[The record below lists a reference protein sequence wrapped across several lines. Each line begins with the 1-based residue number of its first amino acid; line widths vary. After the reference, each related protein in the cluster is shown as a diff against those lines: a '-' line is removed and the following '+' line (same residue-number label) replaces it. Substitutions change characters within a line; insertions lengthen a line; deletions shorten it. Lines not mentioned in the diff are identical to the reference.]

1 MLTVL
6 NCLVVEHDYR
16 FVGAALLICSIGSMV
31 SMRLFSRARNV
42 SRAKH
47 AAFVFMAGVAGGMTI
62 WTTHFLAMLGFIPN
76 VEHGF
81 EPNFTVLSLALAI
94 VTSLAGFMIAAS
106 GERGPSI
113 ELGGGVIGMGIALM
127 HFTGMRGFVVAGT
140 VSYDP
145 GLVTFSIV
153 AGALLGMVATNRV
166 ARGETRRSQIAGIAA
181 LILGIGMMH
190 FSAMGAVQ
198 ITPDPR
204 VAVPGQLMSD
214 SVLALLVVAVT
225 ILVVVLGA
233 VTHLAEEQSE
243 QDAVAH
249 YRHLAMHDPLTG
261 LPNRAA
267 VRDELP
273 LRLKKAAGTSLA
285 IIAVDLNR
293 FKEINDVYGH
303 AAGDA
308 VLTQTTARMR
318 AALVAGEFF
327 ARIGGDEFIAVKS
340 FSRDNEVEEFAAR
353 IADAFSRPNEL
364 GKASFSTS
372 ASIGIAVHPKDGD
385 SIDELTMRADLA
397 MYRSKKLQDG
407 SWCWYDADADED
419 GRRRGQIAIGLR
431 SAITEGALRLVFQPQ
446 ISMKQRRLLGFEALL
461 RWTSPQL
468 GEVSPADFIP
478 VAEQT
483 GIIVDIGDWVLRQ
496 ACREAT
502 QWPAPTGVAVNVSP
516 VQLMRPNFAE
526 RLTEILAETG
536 LEASRLEIEITETIL
551 IENPGQALLVLRKI
565 KALGVRVAMDD
576 FGTGYSSLS
585 TLFSFPFDKIKVDRT
600 FLNALGRQAQATSV
614 IETVI
619 ELGHKLSIPVL
630 AEGVET
636 DFQAAFLKDRRCD
649 EAQGFLYG
657 RPVDSSTAHA
667 LALSGTWQEDDAE
680 ALAKLT
686 A

>member
-1 MLTVL
+1 ML
-6 NCLVVEHDYR
+6 
-16 FVGAALLICSIGSMV
+16 
-31 SMRLFSRARNV
+31 
-42 SRAKH
+42 
-47 AAFVFMAGVAGGMTI
+47 
-62 WTTHFLAMLGFIPN
+62 
-76 VEHGF
+76 
-81 EPNFTVLSLALAI
+81 
-94 VTSLAGFMIAAS
+94 
-106 GERGPSI
+106 
-113 ELGGGVIGMGIALM
+113 
-127 HFTGMRGFVVAGT
+127 
-140 VSYDP
+140 
-145 GLVTFSIV
+145 
-153 AGALLGMVATNRV
+153 ATNRV
-166 ARGETRRSQIAGIAA
+166 ARGTTRYSQYAGMAA

-190 FSAMGAVQ
+190 FTAMGAIQ

-204 VAVPGQLMSD
+204 VIVPGQLMSD
-214 SVLALLVVAVT
+214 SVLAMLVIAVT
-225 ILVVVLGA
+225 VLVVVLGA
-233 VTHLAEEQSE
+233 VTHLAEEQGQ

-273 LRLKKAAGTSLA
+273 MRLKQAGGTSLA
-285 IIAVDLNR
+285 LIAIDLNR

-308 VLTQTTARMR
+308 VLSQTTARVR
-318 AALVAGEFF
+318 TALIEGEFF
-327 ARIGGDEFIAVKS
+327 ARIGGDEFIAVKP
-340 FSRDNEVEEFAAR
+340 FTRENEVEEFAAR
-353 IADAFSRPNEL
+353 ISDAFSRPNEL
-364 GKASFSTS
+364 GKGRFSTS
-372 ASIGIAVHPKDGD
+372 ASIGISVYPKDGD
-385 SIDELTMRADLA
+385 SVDELTTRADLA

-431 SAITEGALRLVFQPQ
+431 SAIADGALRLVYQPQ
-446 ISMKQRRLLGFEALL
+446 ISMKKRELLGFEALL
-461 RWTSPQL
+461 RWSSPQL
-468 GEVSPADFIP
+468 GDVSPAEFIP

-483 GIIVDIGDWVLRQ
+483 GIIVEIGDWVLMQ
-496 ACREAT
+496 ACHEAT

-526 RLTEILAETG
+526 RLTEILDETG
-536 LEASRLEIEITETIL
+536 LAPTRLEIEITETML
-551 IENPGQALLVLRKI
+551 IDNPGQALLVLRKI

-585 TLFSFPFDKIKVDRT
+585 TLFSFPFDKIKVDRS

-667 LALSGTWQEDDAE
+667 LALSGTWQDDGD
-680 ALAKLT
+680 AKLS

>member
-6 NCLVVEHDYR
+6 NCLVTEHDYR
-16 FVGAALLICSIGSMV
+16 FVAAALTICALGCVV
-31 SMRLFSRARNV
+31 SMRLFARARNV
-42 SRAKH
+42 RRAKH
-47 AAFVFMAGVAGGMTI
+47 AAFIFMAGVAGGMTI

-81 EPNFTVLSLALAI
+81 EPNFTVLSLAFAI
-94 VTSLAGFMIAAS
+94 TTSMAGFLIAAS
-106 GERGPSI
+106 RERGWMI
-113 ELGGGVIGMGIALM
+113 ETGGAIIGIGIALM

-140 VSYDP
+140 ISYDP
-145 GLVTFSIV
+145 AFVAFSIL
-153 AGALLGMVATNRV
+153 AGAALGMVATNRV
-166 ARGETRRSQIAGIAA
+166 ARGTTRHSQHVGMAA

-190 FSAMGAVQ
+190 FTAMGAVQ

-204 VAVPGQLMSD
+204 AIVPGQLMSD
-214 SVLALLVVAVT
+214 SVLAILVIVVT
-225 ILVVVLGA
+225 VLVVVLGA
-233 VTHLAEEQSE
+233 VTHLAEEQGQ

-249 YRHLAMHDPLTG
+249 FKHLAMHDPLTG

-273 LRLKKAAGTSLA
+273 MRLKQAGGTSLA
-285 IIAVDLNR
+285 ILAIDLNR

-308 VLTQTTARMR
+308 VLIQTTARMR
-318 AALVAGEFF
+318 AAQIGGEFF
-327 ARIGGDEFIAVKS
+327 ARIGGDEFIAVKP
-340 FSRDNEVEEFAAR
+340 FTRENEVEEFAAR
-353 IADAFSRPNEL
+353 ISDAFSRPNEL
-364 GKASFSTS
+364 GKGRFSTS
-372 ASIGIAVHPKDGD
+372 ASIGISVYPKDGD
-385 SIDELTMRADLA
+385 SVDELTTRADLA

-431 SAITEGALRLVFQPQ
+431 SAIADGALRLVFQPQ
-446 ISMKQRRLLGFEALL
+446 ISMKQRELLGFEALL
-461 RWTSPQL
+461 RWSSSAL

-483 GIIVDIGDWVLRQ
+483 GIIVEIGDWVLLQ
-496 ACREAT
+496 ACQEAR
-502 QWPAPTGVAVNVSP
+502 QWPAPVGIAVNVSP

-526 RLTEILAETG
+526 RLTEILDETG
-536 LEASRLEIEITETIL
+536 LEPARLEIEITETML
-551 IENPGQALLVLRKI
+551 IDNPGQALLVLRKI

-585 TLFSFPFDKIKVDRT
+585 TLFSFPFDKIKVDRS

-667 LALSGTWQEDDAE
+667 LAQTGAWQDDAG
-680 ALAKLT
+680 ALGKLS

>member
-6 NCLVVEHDYR
+6 NCLVTAHDYR
-16 FVGAALLICSIGSMV
+16 FVAAALAICALGCVV
-31 SMRLFSRARNV
+31 SMRLFARARNV
-42 SRAKH
+42 RRAKH
-47 AAFVFMAGVAGGMTI
+47 AAFVVMAGLAGGMTI
-62 WTTHFLAMLGFIPN
+62 WTTHFLAMLGFIPD

-81 EPNFTVLSLALAI
+81 EPNFTVLSLAFAI
-94 VTSLAGFMIAAS
+94 ATSMAGFLIAAS
-106 GERGPSI
+106 RERDWMI
-113 ELGGGVIGMGIALM
+113 EAGGAVIGVGIALM

-140 VSYDP
+140 ITYDP
-145 GLVTFSIV
+145 SFVAFSIA
-153 AGALLGMVATNRV
+153 AGAALGMLATNRV
-166 ARGETRRSQIAGIAA
+166 ARGTSRDSQYAGMAA

-190 FSAMGAVQ
+190 FTAMGAVQ

-204 VAVPGQLMSD
+204 VVVPSQMMTD
-214 SVLALLVVAVT
+214 SVLA
-225 ILVVVLGA
+225 ILVVLVTVLVVMLGA
-233 VTHLAEEQSE
+233 VTHLAEEQGQ

-249 YRHLAMHDPLTG
+249 FRHLAMHDPLTG

-273 LRLKKAAGTSLA
+273 MRLKQAGGTSLA
-285 IIAVDLNR
+285 LIAIDLNR

-308 VLTQTTARMR
+308 VLVQTTARMR
-318 AALVAGEFF
+318 AALIDGEFF
-327 ARIGGDEFIAVKS
+327 ARIGGDEFIAVKP
-340 FSRDNEVEEFAAR
+340 FTRANEVEEFAAR
-353 IADAFSRPNEL
+353 ISDAFSRPNEL
-364 GKASFSTS
+364 GKGRFSTS
-372 ASIGIAVHPKDGD
+372 ASIGISVYPKDGD
-385 SIDELTMRADLA
+385 SVDELTTRADLA

-407 SWCWYDADADED
+407 TWCWYDADADED

-431 SAITEGALRLVFQPQ
+431 SAIADGALRLVYQPQ
-446 ISMKQRRLLGFEALL
+446 ISMKKRQLLGFEALL
-461 RWTSPQL
+461 RWSSPQL

-483 GIIVDIGDWVLRQ
+483 GIIVEIGDWVLMQ
-496 ACREAT
+496 ACHEAT

-526 RLTEILAETG
+526 RLTEILDETG
-536 LEASRLEIEITETIL
+536 LEPTRLEIEITETML
-551 IENPGQALLVLRKI
+551 IDNPGQALLVLRKI

-585 TLFSFPFDKIKVDRT
+585 TLFSFPFDKIKVDRS

-657 RPVDSSTAHA
+657 RPVDSTTAHA
-667 LALSGTWQEDDAE
+667 LAQSGTWQDDNA
-680 ALAKLT
+680 ALGKLS

>member
-6 NCLVVEHDYR
+6 NCLVTAHDYR
-16 FVGAALLICSIGSMV
+16 FVAAALAICALGCVV
-31 SMRLFSRARNV
+31 SMRLFARARNV
-42 SRAKH
+42 RRAKH
-47 AAFVFMAGVAGGMTI
+47 VAFVVMAGLAGGMTV

-81 EPNFTVLSLALAI
+81 EPNFTVLSLAFAI
-94 VTSLAGFMIAAS
+94 ATSMAGFMIAAS
-106 GERGPSI
+106 RERDWMI
-113 ELGGGVIGMGIALM
+113 EAGGGAIGAGIALM

-140 VSYDP
+140 ISYDP
-145 GLVTFSIV
+145 SFVAFSV
-153 AGALLGMVATNRV
+153 AAGAALGMLATNRV
-166 ARGETRRSQIAGIAA
+166 ARGTTRTSHYAGMAA
-181 LILGIGMMH
+181 LILGIGIMH
-190 FSAMGAVQ
+190 FTAMGAVQ

-204 VAVPGQLMSD
+204 LAVPSQLMSD
-214 SVLALLVVAVT
+214 SVLA
-225 ILVVVLGA
+225 ILVVLVTVLVVMLGA
-233 VTHLAEEQSE
+233 VTHLAEEQGQ

-249 YRHLAMHDPLTG
+249 FRHLAMHDPLTG

-273 LRLKKAAGTSLA
+273 MRLKQAAGTSLA

-308 VLTQTTARMR
+308 VLVQTTARMR
-318 AALVAGEFF
+318 AALIEGEFF
-327 ARIGGDEFIAVKS
+327 ARIGGDEFIAVKP
-340 FSRDNEVEEFAAR
+340 FTRENEVEEFAAR
-353 IADAFSRPNEL
+353 ISDAFSRPNEL
-364 GKASFSTS
+364 GKGRFSIS
-372 ASIGIAVHPKDGD
+372 ASIGISVYPKDGD
-385 SIDELTMRADLA
+385 SVDELTTRADLA
-397 MYRSKKLQDG
+397 MYRSKKAQDG

-431 SAITEGALRLVFQPQ
+431 SAIADNALRLVFQPQ
-446 ISMKQRRLLGFEALL
+446 ISMKKRQLLGFEALL
-461 RWTSPQL
+461 RWSSPQL

-483 GIIVDIGDWVLRQ
+483 GIIVEIGDWVLMQ

-502 QWPAPTGVAVNVSP
+502 LWPTPMGVAVNVSP

-526 RLTEILAETG
+526 RLTEILTETG
-536 LEASRLEIEITETIL
+536 LEPTRLEIEITETML
-551 IENPGQALLVLRKI
+551 IDNPGQALLVLRKI

-585 TLFSFPFDKIKVDRT
+585 TLFSFPFDKIKVDRS

-667 LALSGTWQEDDAE
+667 LAQSGTWQDENAG
-680 ALAKLT
+680 KLS

>member
-6 NCLVVEHDYR
+6 NCLVTAHDYR
-16 FVGAALLICSIGSMV
+16 FVAAALAICALGCVV
-31 SMRLFSRARNV
+31 SMRLFARARNV
-42 SRAKH
+42 RRAKH
-47 AAFVFMAGVAGGMTI
+47 VAFVVMAGLAGGMTI

-81 EPNFTVLSLALAI
+81 EPNFTVLSLAFAI
-94 VTSLAGFMIAAS
+94 ATSMAGFMIAAS
-106 GERGPSI
+106 RERDWMI
-113 ELGGGVIGMGIALM
+113 EAGGGVIGAGIALM
-127 HFTGMRGFVVAGT
+127 HFAGMRGFVVAGT
-140 VSYDP
+140 ISYDP
-145 GLVTFSIV
+145 SFVAFSV
-153 AGALLGMVATNRV
+153 AAGAALGMLATNRV
-166 ARGETRRSQIAGIAA
+166 ARGTTRTSHYAGMAA
-181 LILGIGMMH
+181 LILGIGIMH
-190 FSAMGAVQ
+190 FTAMGAVQ

-204 VAVPGQLMSD
+204 VAVPSQLMSD
-214 SVLALLVVAVT
+214 SVLA
-225 ILVVVLGA
+225 ILVVLVTVLVVMLGA
-233 VTHLAEEQSE
+233 VTHLAEEQGQ

-249 YRHLAMHDPLTG
+249 FRHLAMHDPLTG

-273 LRLKKAAGTSLA
+273 MRLKQAAGTSLA
-285 IIAVDLNR
+285 ILAVDLNR

-308 VLTQTTARMR
+308 VLVQTTARMR
-318 AALVAGEFF
+318 AALIEGEFF
-327 ARIGGDEFIAVKS
+327 ARIGGDEFIAVKP
-340 FSRDNEVEEFAAR
+340 FTRENEVEEFAAR
-353 IADAFSRPNEL
+353 ISDAFSRPNEL
-364 GKASFSTS
+364 GKGRFSIS
-372 ASIGIAVHPKDGD
+372 ASIGISVCPKDGD
-385 SIDELTMRADLA
+385 SVDELTTRADLA
-397 MYRSKKLQDG
+397 MYRSKKAQDG

-431 SAITEGALRLVFQPQ
+431 SAIADNALRLVFQPQ
-446 ISMKQRRLLGFEALL
+446 ISIKKRQLLGFEALL
-461 RWTSPQL
+461 RWSSPQL

-483 GIIVDIGDWVLRQ
+483 GIIVEIGDWVLMQ

-502 QWPAPTGVAVNVSP
+502 LWPTPMGVAVNVSP

-526 RLTEILAETG
+526 RLTEILTETG
-536 LEASRLEIEITETIL
+536 LEPTRLEIEITETML
-551 IENPGQALLVLRKI
+551 IDNPGQALLVLRKI
-565 KALGVRVAMDD
+565 KAVGVRVAMDD

-585 TLFSFPFDKIKVDRT
+585 TLFSFPFDKIKVDRS

-667 LALSGTWQEDDAE
+667 LAQSGTWEDENAG
-680 ALAKLT
+680 KLS